1 MTNRV
6 WNKYRNQILKIILP
20 GRPSIIA
27 STEAQRAWTLLTDY
41 STCSAW
47 SSCGFLHSV
56 VVKFTDASEERIASI
71 FRVTKLIQME
81 AEEMYGKKSA
91 GYVKRWRTLR

>member
-6 WNKYRNQILKIILP
+6 GNKYRNHIWKVILP
-20 GRPSIIA
+20 GRPGFIA
-27 STEAQRAWTLLTDY
+27 FTETQCAWTLFTDY
-41 STCSAW
+41 STSSAW

-71 FRVTKLIQME
+71 FRVAKLVQMG
-81 AEEMYGKKSA
+81 AEEM
-91 GYVKRWRTLR
+91 